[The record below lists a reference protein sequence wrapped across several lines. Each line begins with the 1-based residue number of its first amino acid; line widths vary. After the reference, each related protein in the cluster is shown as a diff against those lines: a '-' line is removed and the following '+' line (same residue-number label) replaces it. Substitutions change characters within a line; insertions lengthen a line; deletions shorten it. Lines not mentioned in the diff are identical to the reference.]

1 MPSRIATSHDAL
13 EMSIFTPSRLS
24 AMRPHFGRLK
34 SNSGFPKAAVRFLPR
49 ECLYQVAIL
58 PVSLLLANCVCK

>member
-24 AMRPHFGRLK
+24 AMRPK
-34 SNSGFPKAAVRFLPR
+34 TAVAATFS
-49 ECLYQVAIL
+49 
-58 PVSLLLANCVCK
+58 VSR

>member
-24 AMRPHFGRLK
+24 AIRPMHEHDVIAGAVVTDDIVVVFGNL
-34 SNSGFPKAAVRFLPR
+34 STGCPP
-49 ECLYQVAIL
+49 IG
-58 PVSLLLANCVCK
+58 

>member
-24 AMRPHFGRLK
+24 AMRPI
-34 SNSGFPKAAVRFLPR
+34 SVVNQGFASA
-49 ECLYQVAIL
+49 
-58 PVSLLLANCVCK
+58 